1 MSEYY
6 VKRLFKNLSND
17 TSFIVSHFVYRYK
30 KVMLAS
36 EILASNICLSQIC
49 RVVERIR
56 IIQSLPKHMS
66 EDCGFK
72 QKIVVLSNIRAYLK
86 NIPIEVFDT

>member
-1 MSEYY
+1 
-6 VKRLFKNLSND
+6 
-17 TSFIVSHFVYRYK
+17 
-30 KVMLAS
+30 MLAS
-36 EILASNICLSQIC
+36 EILASNICLSQIS

-56 IIQSLPKHMS
+56 VIQSLPKHMS

-72 QKIVVLSNIRAYLK
+72 QKMVVLRKIRTYLK